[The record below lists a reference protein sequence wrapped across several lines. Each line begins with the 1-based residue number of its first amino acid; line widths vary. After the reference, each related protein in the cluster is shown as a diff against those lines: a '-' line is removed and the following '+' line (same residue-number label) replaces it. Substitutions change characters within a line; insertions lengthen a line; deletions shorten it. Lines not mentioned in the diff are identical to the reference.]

1 MSRESAISVQIFNQ
15 TYRLVTS
22 QGRDGEYVKRAAAYL
37 DYKMREAA
45 AEAGERAA
53 LDIAILAALNIAEE
67 VLAERDKKEL
77 LLDRADERIDSFTK
91 KLNEEHAPPGD
102 ETPPSHSP
110 RF

>member
-1 MSRESAISVQIFNQ
+1 MPRESAISVQIFNQ

-22 QGRDGEYVKRAAAYL
+22 QERDGEYVKRAAAYL

-45 AEAGERAA
+45 TEAGGRAA

-67 VLAERDKKEL
+67 VLAEREKKEV
-77 LLDRADERIDSFTK
+77 LLDHADARINSFAK
-91 KLNEEHAPPGD
+91 RLNEEHPPPED
-102 ETPPSHSP
+102 EPPPSHSP